1 MANRVVNASAWSLR
15 GFHHRISSRDLS
27 RSVKDEK
34 EKVPGGKLR
43 TVTEEQEVEN
53 QAAVDIFP
61 MSGSGIDKIT
71 GIVDGREVL
80 FELREDVTKTPT
92 ANPQP
97 LEKSIIN
104 INRSSWDMRLRW
116 WLMTFHLPTITVFYL
131 IMFLA
136 VNFVFAALWS
146 IEEGKCCGDANQS
159 YTQIFDFAI
168 QTSTTI
174 GYGGYVP
181 TGYFSNFL
189 VVFLSF
195 FTLILNTVF
204 AGLLFLKF
212 VSPSAKIEFSNVI
225 TMTNVNGIPC
235 LEIRI
240 GNADGSE
247 NKLLDASVRF
257 TYEFFT
263 NYVDEKGEQ
272 QRFAQRSNLNLLA
285 NQRNE
290 LDEIIWTLRHVVDEQ
305 SPLFG
310 LNFEEYPGSSIIAFR
325 LMFNATQDVTG
336 AQVTAQ
342 TKYELDHVMV
352 GHRFKDQVNYDP
364 AKRTLAFDYTNF
376 SETVPHPVWYPASN
390 NEW

>member
-1 MANRVVNASAWSLR
+1 MANRVVNNASAWSLR
-15 GFHHRISSRDLS
+15 GFHHRISSRDLT
-27 RSVKDEK
+27 RSVKDDK
-34 EKVPGGKLR
+34 EQVPGGTLR
-43 TVTEEQEVEN
+43 TIAEEHEGEN

-61 MSGSGIDKIT
+61 MSGSRIDKCT

-80 FELREDVTKTPT
+80 FELREDVTKKPSAT
-92 ANPQP
+92 PQP

-131 IMFLA
+131 IVFLA

-146 IEEGKCCGDANQS
+146 IQEGKCCGDANQS

-189 VVFLSF
+189 
-195 FTLILNTVF
+195 
-204 AGLLFLKF
+204 F

-240 GNADGSE
+240 GNADGSA
-247 NKLLDASVRF
+247 NRLLDASVRF

-290 LDEIIWTLRHVVDEQ
+290 LNESIWTLRHVVDEQ

-342 TKYELDHVMV
+342 TMYQLDHVMV
-352 GHRFKDQVNYDP
+352 GHRFKDQVNYDA
-364 AKRTLAFDYTNF
+364 AKRTLAFDYNNL
-376 SETVPHPVWYPASN
+376 SATVPHPVWYPASN
-390 NEW
+390 SEWS